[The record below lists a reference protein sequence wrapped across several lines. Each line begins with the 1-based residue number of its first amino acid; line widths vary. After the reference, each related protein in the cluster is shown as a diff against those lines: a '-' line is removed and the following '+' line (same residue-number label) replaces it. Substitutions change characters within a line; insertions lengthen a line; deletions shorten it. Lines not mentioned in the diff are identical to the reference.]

1 MKSKIRKN
9 IEQGILIGLICAIM
23 LSLAH
28 FDAACTDL
36 KNSVLRLH
44 IRANSDSCED
54 QQLKLAIRDKILEQS
69 DTVFDKCTDLDSAI
83 LSAEKNSGKIEEIAN
98 SVIKE
103 YGYDYTASV
112 SVGESYFET
121 REYDS
126 FVLPAG
132 NYRSLIVN
140 IGKAQGKNWWCVVFP
155 AVCLPAA
162 DANLQDSA
170 SVESSKIAEN
180 APKYVMKFK
189 IVEWYEQI
197 KKRLYR

>member
-1 MKSKIRKN
+1 MKSKVRKN
-9 IEQGILIGLICAIM
+9 IEQGVLIGLVCAVM

-44 IRANSDSCED
+44 IRANSDSRED
-54 QQLKLAIRDKILEQS
+54 QELKLAIRDRILEQS
-69 DTVFDKCTDLDSAI
+69 DTVFDECTDLESAI
-83 LSAEKNSGKIEEIAN
+83 ASAKRNSEEIEEIAN

-103 YGYDYTASV
+103 YGYDYTACV

-121 REYDS
+121 REYDD

-140 IGKAQGKNWWCVVFP
+140 LGKAQGKNWWCVVFP

-162 DANLQDSA
+162 DAELNDSA
-170 SVESSKIAEN
+170 SSESSKIAEN

-189 IVEWYEQI
+189 VVEWYEKI
-197 KKRLYR
+197 KQRLDK